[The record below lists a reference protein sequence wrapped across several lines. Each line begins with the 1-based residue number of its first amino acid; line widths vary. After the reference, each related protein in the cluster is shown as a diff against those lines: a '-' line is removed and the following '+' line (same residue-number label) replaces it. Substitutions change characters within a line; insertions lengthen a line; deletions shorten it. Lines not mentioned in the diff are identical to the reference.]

1 MTLRTKRVF
10 CPFRNDYAVLVLWL
24 FSLTAMLTSCI
35 NDDEDDNV
43 QTALVNVGDKVPDF
57 TLTGSDGSVYTSASL
72 IGQVYILSFFDTGC
86 PDCQEEF
93 QVLQRIYDQYSPD
106 VPVLNVPRSQT
117 AEQVQAYWT
126 SAGLTMPFHIPADK
140 ALYYQFATKTI
151 PRTYIVDGNGTVI
164 AAYDDSPIADY
175 DTIDAILKELFSK

>member
-1 MTLRTKRVF
+1 MFFQLSKYRVISCLLLFTLTILL
-10 CPFRNDYAVLVLWL
+10 A
-24 FSLTAMLTSCI
+24 SCI
-35 NDDEDDNV
+35 DDGEEDV
-43 QTALVNVGDKVPDF
+43 QTTLVNVGDRVPDF
-57 TLTGSDGSVYTSASL
+57 SLAGSDGKEYTAASL
-72 IGQVYILSFFDTGC
+72 KGQVFILSFFDTGC
-86 PDCQEEF
+86 PDCQKEF

-175 DTIDAILKELFSK
+175 DIIDAILKELFSK